1 MTTSRLAARKTCGA
15 PSSTKS
21 SAARAFESLAL
32 SLVFDID
39 WSELLVITIVAIV
52 VVGLGPDANHGPPA
66 NANFA
71 DYCGWRSLILRSGT
85 LSCEVTNYLWNTLV
99 LTRWATQKG
108 APTEADAHEG
118 PPDAAKDSGENR
130 GNSGPG
136 LSMCIMSLPPR
147 GQFQRG
153 SFAEI

>member
-1 MTTSRLAARKTCGA
+1 M
-15 PSSTKS
+15 
-21 SAARAFESLAL
+21 

-39 WSELLVITIVAIV
+39 WSELLVITIVVIV

-99 LTRWATQKG
+99 LTRWATQKRG
-108 APTEADAHEG
+108 RQPKPTLMKGLQMQRRILERTE
-118 PPDAAKDSGENR
+118 EIR
-130 GNSGPG
+130 GRA
-136 LSMCIMSLPPR
+136 CR
-147 GQFQRG
+147 C
-153 SFAEI
+153 A

>member
-1 MTTSRLAARKTCGA
+1 TCGA
-15 PSSTKS
+15 PSSAKS

-71 DYCGWRSLILRSGT
+71 DYCGCSSLILRSVT

-99 LTRWATQKG
+99 LTRWPTQKKG
-108 APTEADAHEG
+108 RRPKPT
-118 PPDAAKDSGENR
+118 PMK
-130 GNSGPG
+130 G
-136 LSMCIMSLPPR
+136 LQMQGRILKR
-147 GQFQRG
+147 TE
-153 SFAEI
+153 EIRDRACRCA

>member
-15 PSSTKS
+15 PSSAKS

-39 WSELLVITIVAIV
+39 WSELLVITIAAIV

-71 DYCGWRSLILRSGT
+71 DYCGWRSLPSRSGT
-85 LSCEVTNYLWNTLV
+85 LSCAVTNSHWTTLV
-99 LTRWATQKG
+99 LPRWATQKRRRQPK
-108 APTEADAHEG
+108 PTLMKGLQMQRRILERTE
-118 PPDAAKDSGENR
+118 EIR
-130 GNSGPG
+130 GRA
-136 LSMCIMSLPPR
+136 CR
-147 GQFQRG
+147 C
-153 SFAEI
+153 A